1 MLMRTVVVT
10 GAGGFLGRA
19 IVRKFAKAGWRVVGV
34 DRASIPTDVPCDR
47 SLALRLPSTDFNAA
61 LLSIL
66 PELVIHAAGPS
77 SVPASIA
84 DPAADFTNS
93 VPVLLSVLEAVRAH
107 APSCRVL
114 FLSSAAVYGNPAGVP
129 VVESSATEPISPYGN
144 HKLMC
149 ESLLREFHA
158 LYGLH
163 TCAVR
168 IFSAYGEG
176 LRRQVLWD
184 ICRQALAL
192 PVVRLM
198 GTGAESR
205 DFIHVEDVALGI
217 TVVVERGVFDARP
230 YNLATG
236 EETRIDELAALLIG
250 AIGKSIPVEFSGE
263 ARPGDPHRWRAD
275 ISRLTALGFAPGVP
289 IKEGA
294 QAYARWVGSHGA

>member
-1 MLMRTVVVT
+1 MRTVLVT

-19 IVRKFAKAGWRVVGV
+19 IVRKFATDGWRVIGV
-34 DRASIPTDVPCDR
+34 DHASIPREVPCFR
-47 SLALRLPSTDFNAA
+47 SLTMRLPSTELNATI
-61 LLSIL
+61 LSNL

-93 VPVLLSVLEAVRAH
+93 VPVLLNVLEAVRTH
-107 APSCRVL
+107 APTSRVL
-114 FLSSAAVYGNPAGVP
+114 FLSSAAVYGNPATLP

-149 ESLLREFHA
+149 ESLLREFCS
-158 LYGLH
+158 LYGLN

-176 LRRQVLWD
+176 LRRQVFWD
-184 ICRQALAL
+184 ICRQALVS

-205 DFIHVEDVALGI
+205 DFIHAKDVALGI
-217 TVVVERGVFDARP
+217 SVVVDRGIFDARS

-236 EETRIDELAALLIG
+236 EETRIDQLAALLIG
-250 AIGKSIPVEFSGE
+250 AIGKSNPVEFSGE
-263 ARPGDPHRWRAD
+263 VRPGDPIRWRAD
-275 ISRLTALGFAPGVP
+275 IGQLTALGYVPGVP
-289 IKEGA
+289 IKEGVE
-294 QAYARWVGSHGA
+294 AYARWVGSHGA